1 MNFDADGANQLKLAF
16 KRFDANGDGKLSEEE
31 FLHVLGKLGGSG
43 GGLAPEECKQLF
55 KALDQDE
62 NGKLTVSDWLQ
73 LIFFTHVLG
82 GSSRQMPG

>member
-1 MNFDADGANQLKLAF
+1 MNFDADGSNQLKLAF

-55 KALDQDE
+55 QALDQDE
-62 NGKLTVSDWLQ
+62 NGKLTVSD
-73 LIFFTHVLG
+73 
-82 GSSRQMPG
+82 